1 MLPHCVS
8 IPKNLFMDIKNYT
21 ILFFILIVTNI
32 VVGQSSKT
40 EPISYEKVQIK
51 PEFPSGIG
59 EFMFFFV
66 KNYQV
71 PEDEEFSGTANVS
84 IVIQVDGKVTNIK
97 IINDVGFAISQEI
110 KRVLSKCPKWKPAS
124 QDGNNVAVIYNF
136 PIKIQ

>member
-1 MLPHCVS
+1 MY
-8 IPKNLFMDIKNYT
+8 IKNYS

-32 VVGQSSKT
+32 VVAQSSKISL
-40 EPISYEKVQIK
+40 ISYEKVQIK

-84 IVIQVDGKVTNIK
+84 IVIQADGKVTNIK
-97 IINDVGFAISQEI
+97 IINDVGFTISQEI

>member
-1 MLPHCVS
+1 MY
-8 IPKNLFMDIKNYT
+8 IKNYS
-21 ILFFILIVTNI
+21 ILFFILIVTDI
-32 VVGQSSKT
+32 VVAQNSKIET
-40 EPISYEKVQIK
+40 ISYEKVQIK

-59 EFMFFFV
+59 EFMLFFV

-84 IVIQVDGKVTNIK
+84 ITIQIDGKVTNIK
-97 IINDVGFAISQEI
+97 ITNDVNLAISQEI

>member
-1 MLPHCVS
+1 MY
-8 IPKNLFMDIKNYT
+8 IKNYP

-32 VVGQSSKT
+32 VVAQNSNIET
-40 EPISYEKVQIK
+40 ISYEKVQIK

-59 EFMFFFV
+59 EFMLFFV

-84 IVIQVDGKVTNIK
+84 ITIQVDGKVTNIK
-97 IINDVGFAISQEI
+97 ITNDVNSAISQEI
-110 KRVLSKCPKWKPAS
+110 KRVLSKCPKWKPAL